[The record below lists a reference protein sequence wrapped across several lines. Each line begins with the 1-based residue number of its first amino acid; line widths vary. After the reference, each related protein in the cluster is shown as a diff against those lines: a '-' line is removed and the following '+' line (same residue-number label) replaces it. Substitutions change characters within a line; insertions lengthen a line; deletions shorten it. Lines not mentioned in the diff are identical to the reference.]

1 MKFIQT
7 LIIFFLSTSIFF
19 AQGWKRTTG
28 GSADDPCKAIVQ
40 MEDDGYILIGD
51 SESFGDDGDRDVYV
65 VRYDL
70 NGNPQWTKFYDD
82 AFVEFA
88 NDALV
93 TPKGEIIIA
102 GSIRENPSV
111 KNNAYLLKI
120 NAFGDFKWS
129 QSFGGEG
136 EESISSVTLANDGG
150 YVMVGH
156 TTSFGAGGEDM
167 FIVKTDASGNEIWKK
182 NYGSEIDERANAV
195 VAVEDGYVM
204 TGYLENSSVD
214 RDIYVIKVNEQ
225 GGLVWSRTYG
235 SRFRFEEANDIAV
248 TSEGDLLI
256 GGNKGTVG
264 PFYLLK
270 TNSQGIE
277 IWDNTYENEFL
288 EARFSR
294 LTIVDDNSIALAGF
308 NSITADNSDIYVIN
322 VDRQGR
328 KVWEN
333 HFGDEER
340 IEIGYDII
348 KTNDGGLAIIGGSS
362 VFTDIIGNDFLPLD
376 DFVLIKTDAR
386 GNINSNRIEG
396 RVFYDRDE
404 NGTFSE
410 GDLPLKDWPIRLTQ
424 NIGGEEDEVSYVISD
439 ENGNYDVTVGTGR
452 YVTSVLN
459 QNENYWTL
467 STNNIA
473 NFFSTTYDTVSMV
486 DFPVTADILCPYV
499 EVGVSAP
506 SLSICNDIN
515 YTISYCNIGTSQSGE
530 FYVYVEFDEALT
542 VNDAA
547 LPFTDQGDNVYRFD
561 LSGLDIG
568 ECGEFAVNTSM
579 ACEGYVVGEA
589 HQVRAS
595 VQESLACLEPDPDW
609 DMSSLVVEGKCED
622 DTGDAQ
628 FTVTNNGTGNMGRPS
643 RIHVIQEDII
653 SFSAPIRLDVNVDT
667 LLNQKAEGK
676 TTRIIVE
683 QSEGH
688 PGRSFPTIAV
698 EGCGEGEGNATVR
711 TGFVTIFPEDDADP
725 FVAIDVQE
733 NLENA
738 TGTMMRAQPKG
749 YREERFIEVGRDI
762 VYHIQF
768 QNLESDPLRH
778 VVIRDTLPE
787 ELDIASVVVEGS
799 SHAYDFEIYENRILR
814 FTLDKLSLPSINED
828 AAGSKGFI
836 KYRVRQ
842 MPNLPAGTVIE
853 HHALVS
859 LNFSKP
865 FLTNPVKH
873 TIGGKLFDFVELGEF
888 VPTDNPKVEGVTVN
902 VGPNPF
908 VETTLF
914 TIEGWDG
921 KVPTIHVYDATG
933 RLLQQQQFQNSKLL
947 FNKAQLSAGVYF
959 YQIEADGVLLSDGKL
974 LIQ

>member
-7 LIIFFLSTSIFF
+7 LIILFLSTSICL
-19 AQGWKRTTG
+19 AQGWKRTIG
-28 GSADDPCKAIVQ
+28 GNADDPCEAIVQ
-40 MEDDGYILIGD
+40 MEDDGYILVGHG
-51 SESFGDDGDRDVYV
+51 ESFGDDGDRDVYV

-70 NGNPQWTKFYDD
+70 NGNMQWTKFYDE
-82 AFVEFA
+82 AFKEFA
-88 NDALV
+88 HDALV
-93 TPKGEIIIA
+93 TPKGEVIIVGEIQ
-102 GSIRENPSV
+102 NDPSV
-111 KNNAYLLKI
+111 EKDAYLLKI

-129 QSFGGEG
+129 QSFGGDG
-136 EESISSVTLANDGG
+136 EEGISSVALANDGG
-150 YVMVGH
+150 FVMVGH

-182 NYGSEIDERANAV
+182 NYGSDVDERATSV
-195 VAVEDGYVM
+195 VAVEGGYVM
-204 TGYLENSSVD
+204 AGYVDNSSID
-214 RDIYVIKVNEQ
+214 RDIYLIKVNEQ

-235 SRFRFEEANDIAV
+235 SRFRYEEANDLAV
-248 TSEGDLLI
+248 TTEGDLLI
-256 GGNKGTVG
+256 GGNSGTVG
-264 PFYLLK
+264 PFRLLK
-270 TNSQGIE
+270 VNSNGIE
-277 IWDNTYENEFL
+277 IWDNTYESEFL
-288 EARFSR
+288 EADFVR
-294 LTIVDDNSIALAGF
+294 LVLMEDGIAMAGTAAVAEDN
-308 NSITADNSDIYVIN
+308 NDIYLLK
-322 VDRQGR
+322 VDLQGR
-328 KVWEN
+328 KMWDN

-340 IEIGYDII
+340 KEDGYDVII
-348 KTNDGGLAIIGGSS
+348 TNDGGLAIVGGSA
-362 VFTDIIGNDFLPLD
+362 VFTDLVNRSFVPID
-376 DFVLIKTDAR
+376 DFVLIKTDAK

-396 RVFYDRDE
+396 QVFYDRDE
-404 NGTFSE
+404 NGTFSD
-410 GDLPLKDWPIRLTQ
+410 GDIPLKDWPIRLTQ
-424 NIGGEEDEVSYVISD
+424 NLGGGQGDEISYAISD
-439 ENGNYDVTVGTGR
+439 ENGNYDITVGTGR

-467 STNNIA
+467 TTNNIA

-506 SLSICNDIN
+506 SLSICNDVN
-515 YTISYCNIGTSQSGE
+515 YTVSYCNIGTSQSGE
-530 FYVYVEFDEALT
+530 FYIDVEFDEALT
-542 VNDAA
+542 VNEAA
-547 LPFTDQGDNVYRFD
+547 LPFTNQGDNIYRFD
-561 LSGLDIG
+561 LSGLGIG

-595 VQESLACLEPDPDW
+595 VQEGLACLEPDPNW
-609 DMSSLVVEGKCED
+609 DMSSLEVEGKCIEGEELVEFKVSNVGQD
-622 DTGDAQ
+622 MTI
-628 FTVTNNGTGNMGRPS
+628 S
-643 RIHVIQEDII
+643 RNVVVLQEDVVV
-653 SFSAPIRLDVNVDT
+653 FSAPTRLDMQAEEI
-667 LLNQKAEGK
+667 LNQKAEGR

-688 PGRSFPTIAV
+688 PGRSFPTVAV
-698 EGCGEGEGNATVR
+698 EGCGEGEGGARVN

-749 YREERFIEVGRDI
+749 YREERFIEAGRDI

-768 QNLESDPLRH
+768 QNLENELLRH

-787 ELDIASVVVEGS
+787 ELDIASVMVEGS

-828 AAGSKGFI
+828 AAASKGFI
-836 KYRVRQ
+836 KYRVQQ

-853 HHALVS
+853 HNALVS

-873 TIGGKLFDFVELGEF
+873 TIGGELFDFVELGI
-888 VPTDNPKVEGVTVN
+888 VSTNDPQVEGVSVT

-908 VETTLF
+908 AETTLF
-914 TIEGWDG
+914 TIDGWNG
-921 KVPTIHVYDATG
+921 QVP
-933 RLLQQQQFQNSKLL
+933 
-947 FNKAQLSAGVYF
+947 
-959 YQIEADGVLLSDGKL
+959 
-974 LIQ
+974 

>member
-19 AQGWKRTTG
+19 AQGWKRTIG
-28 GSADDPCKAIVQ
+28 GNADDPCEAIVQ
-40 MEDDGYILIGD
+40 MEDDGYVLVGHG
-51 SESFGDDGDRDVYV
+51 ESFGDDGDRDVYV

-70 NGNPQWTKFYDD
+70 NGNPQWTKFYDE

-88 NDALV
+88 HDALV
-93 TPKGEIIIA
+93 TPKGEIIIVGEIQNSQSA
-102 GSIRENPSV
+102 PED
-111 KNNAYLLKI
+111 AYLLKI

-129 QSFGGEG
+129 NSFGGDG
-136 EESISSVTLANDGG
+136 EEGINSVTLANDGG

-182 NYGSEIDERANAV
+182 NYGSDVNERATSV
-195 VAVEDGYVM
+195 VAVEGGYVM
-204 TGYLENSSVD
+204 AGYVDNSSID

-235 SRFRFEEANDIAV
+235 SRFRYEEANDLVV
-248 TSEGDLLI
+248 TEEGDLLI
-256 GGNKGTVG
+256 GGNSGTVG
-264 PFYLLK
+264 PFRLLK
-270 TNSQGIE
+270 VNSNGIE
-277 IWDNTYENEFL
+277 IWDNTYESEFI
-288 EARFSR
+288 EADFVR
-294 LTIVDDNSIALAGF
+294 LALMEDGIAMAGTAAIAEDN
-308 NSITADNSDIYVIN
+308 NDIYLMK
-322 VDRQGR
+322 VDLQGR

-340 IEIGYDII
+340 KEDGFDVIT
-348 KTNDGGLAIIGGSS
+348 TNDGGLAIVGGSA
-362 VFTDIIGNDFLPLD
+362 VFKDFVNNGFVPID
-376 DFVLIKTDAR
+376 DFVLIKTDSR

-404 NGTFSE
+404 DGTFSE

-424 NIGGEEDEVSYVISD
+424 NIGGQDDEISYAISD

-459 QNENYWTL
+459 QNEAYWTL
-467 STNNIA
+467 TTNNIT

-506 SLSICNDIN
+506 SLSICNDVN

-530 FYVYVEFDEALT
+530 FYVDVAFDEALT
-542 VNDAA
+542 VNEAA
-547 LPFTDQGDNVYRFD
+547 LPFTNQGDNIYRFD
-561 LSGLDIG
+561 IGGLGIG
-568 ECGEFAVNTSM
+568 ECGEFAVNTFM

-595 VQESLACLEPDPDW
+595 VEESLACLEPNPNW
-609 DMSSLVVEGKCED
+609 DMSSLVVEGKCNED
-622 DTGDAQ
+622 EGLVE
-628 FTVTNNGTGNMGRPS
+628 FKVTNTGQDMNVGTVS
-643 RIHVIQEDII
+643 RVVLEDVI
-653 SFSAPIRLDVNVDT
+653 SFSAPIQLDQLEE
-667 LLNQKAEGK
+667 LLIEQKAEGK

-698 EGCGEGEGNATVR
+698 EGCGEGEGNTTVR
-711 TGFVTIFPEDDADP
+711 TGYVTIFPEDDADP
-725 FVAIDVQE
+725 FVAVDVQE

-749 YREERFIEVGRDI
+749 YREERFIEAGRDI

-768 QNLESDPLRH
+768 QNLENEPLRH

-799 SHAYDFEIYENRILR
+799 SHTYDFEIYENRILR

-828 AAGSKGFI
+828 AAASKGFI
-836 KYRVRQ
+836 KYRVKQ
-842 MPNLPAGTVIE
+842 VPNLPKGTVIE
-853 HHALVS
+853 HQALVS
-859 LNFSKP
+859 LNFAKP

-873 TIGGKLFDFVELGEF
+873 TIGGKLFDFVELGI
-888 VPTDNPKVEGVTVN
+888 VSTNNPKVEGVTVK

-908 VETTLF
+908 VEMTLF
-914 TIEGWDG
+914 TIEGWNG
-921 KVPTIHVYDATG
+921 KAPVIHVYDATG
-933 RLLQQQQFQNSKLL
+933 KLLQQQKFQNSKLL
-947 FNKAQLSAGVYF
+947 FNKAQLTKGIYF
-959 YQIEADGVLLSDGKL
+959 YQIETDGVLLSDGKL